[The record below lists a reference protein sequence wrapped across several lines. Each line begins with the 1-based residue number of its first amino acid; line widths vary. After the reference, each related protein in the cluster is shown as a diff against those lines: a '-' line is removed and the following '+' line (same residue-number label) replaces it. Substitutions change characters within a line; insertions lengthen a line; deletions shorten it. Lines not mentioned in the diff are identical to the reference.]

1 MAWDPTVDFE
11 TYSGTRLFI
20 TAARPSDNTEVLWEG
35 ADWNEITITSVPPID
50 GRTYNNAT
58 VSIVSTGRDA
68 EKKGTYTF
76 GSSEFGVL
84 WLPEQAGQIIARER
98 SLDYG
103 IAGFCV
109 VSQGG
114 DVRYFSGQVST
125 FTEAGGSGNDA
136 RVGTLTILRQS
147 EALLAATP
155 VVPSEDVTP

>member
-1 MAWDPTVDFE
+1 
-11 TYSGTRLFI
+11 
-20 TAARPSDNTEVLWEG
+20 
-35 ADWNEITITSVPPID
+35 
-50 GRTYNNAT
+50 

-76 GSSEFGVL
+76 GTSEFGVL

-98 SLDYG
+98 SLDYV

-114 DVRYFSGQVST
+114 DVKYFSGQVST

-155 VVPSEDVTP
+155 VVPTEDVTP